1 MRGKILLLIMAILA
15 TSASGDAIFSD
26 DFESGTL
33 DNWTIGGRQ
42 QGGVNIA
49 EVVDRHGSQM
59 AHVHHSE
66 TSTEITIEKIFDYDS
81 GLEFSFD
88 MEVIVAS
95 DMGPTSADYA
105 RGGVQFGFYDSSEE
119 NIGNVAYVL
128 STSSWLFDYDD
139 SYPTLHYSDIGDGS
153 LNSYT
158 LDIQNVLSNIDVDP
172 SSVASLNFYFY
183 AYSSGSADTMSADVW
198 VDNVTVTPEPATVLL
213 FAAAGAFALGRGP
226 RPRRARGG
234 RGGTS

>member
-1 MRGKILLLIMAILA
+1 MRGKTLLLIMAIFA

-66 TSTEITIEKIFDYDS
+66 TSTEITIVKIFDYDA

-88 MEVIVAS
+88 MEVILAS
-95 DMGPTSADYA
+95 DNGPTSADYA
-105 RGGVQFGFYDSSEE
+105 RGGAHFGFRNSSEE
-119 NIGNVAYVL
+119 SIGHVGYVL

-158 LDIQNVLSNIDVDP
+158 LSIQDILSNIDVDP
-172 SSVASLNFYFY
+172 SSIALVHFIFP
-183 AYSSGSADTMSADVW
+183 AYNSGTAGTMSADVW

-213 FAAAGAFALGRGP
+213 LGLGGLAVLRK
-226 RPRRARGG
+226 RR
-234 RGGTS
+234 T